1 MIIKAVQKA
10 LVDVPDVNVTFNEDH
25 IRKYHKQDI
34 CFAVAMDGGLIT
46 PIIPDVGSKGMTEI
60 AKTTK
65 ELAGKA
71 KEKKLKPEEY

>member
-1 MIIKAVQKA
+1 
-10 LVDVPDVNVTFNEDH
+10 
-25 IRKYHKQDI
+25 
-34 CFAVAMDGGLIT
+34 MDGGLIT